1 MESEKKILSEQFPIK
16 IGVRKVKKEKYNTPY
31 ERLEMWF
38 YVIPLERIFF
48 VNEKI
53 QEDEEKIKEFSKR
66 IRELLKLKG
75 VKWGEVAMSYKEWLK
90 GIYFPIPFEKKLD
103 KIHPNRKKI
112 GDELIER
119 LLNILFR
126 IPYVKDAII
135 ERVYRE
141 INNNSIYTPLF
152 KESEVRKF
160 QMIDFDI
167 GENVDSL

>member
-1 MESEKKILSEQFPIK
+1 
-16 IGVRKVKKEKYNTPY
+16 
-31 ERLEMWF
+31 
-38 YVIPLERIFF
+38 
-48 VNEKI
+48 
-53 QEDEEKIKEFSKR
+53 
-66 IRELLKLKG
+66 
-75 VKWGEVAMSYKEWLK
+75 MSYKEWLK

-112 GDELIER
+112 GDELIEK
-119 LLNILFR
+119 LLNVLFR

-160 QMIDFDI
+160 QMIDFEI
-167 GENVDSL
+167 GENVNRL